1 MAKPV
6 KSNRS
11 FKFGIESKNSEGDLL
26 NLNSLGNLQKQK
38 INKEKEKRS
47 RAGSQNNS
55 FRAQQS
61 VFLLG
66 CK

>member
-26 NLNSLGNLQKQK
+26 NLSNLGNLKKQK

-47 RAGSQNNS
+47 RAGS
-55 FRAQQS
+55 
-61 VFLLG
+61 
-66 CK
+66 

>member
-11 FKFGIESKNSEGDLL
+11 FKFGIESKKSGDLL
-26 NLNSLGNLQKQK
+26 NLNSLGNLKKPK
-38 INKEKEKRS
+38 IKKEKGS

-55 FRAQQS
+55 FRAQPS